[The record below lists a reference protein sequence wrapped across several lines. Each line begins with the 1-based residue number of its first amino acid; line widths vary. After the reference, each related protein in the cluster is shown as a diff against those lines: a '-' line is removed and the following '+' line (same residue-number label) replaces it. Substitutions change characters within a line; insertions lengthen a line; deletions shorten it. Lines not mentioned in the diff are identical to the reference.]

1 MKENNPLSPH
11 IQIYNWHISSL
22 ISISHRITGIIN
34 IILITLIC
42 LWTALLLLGD
52 INYELI
58 QKFFETFFGKF
69 LIMGTVWSFSFQ
81 ILSEIRHLFW
91 DLGLGFELKTS
102 NITGLLVIFG
112 SFVLT
117 ILIFTLGSSVI
128 LMPLML
134 WFLFNLVSYYDKSY
148 DEVLLFFTSQPT
160 KFLFSLFII
169 FAYFYSSL
177 SISEVFEDYIES
189 EKLKYVANRL
199 LYLFAIIIPIS
210 TLLLLFKLSL

>member
-1 MKENNPLSPH
+1 MTNATKKW
-11 IQIYNWHISSL
+11 I
-22 ISISHRITGIIN
+22 
-34 IILITLIC
+34 
-42 LWTALLLLGD
+42 
-52 INYELI
+52 
-58 QKFFETFFGKF
+58 F
-69 LIMGTVWSFSFQ
+69 LKI
-81 ILSEIRHLFW
+81 
-91 DLGLGFELKTS
+91 
-102 NITGLLVIFG
+102 
-112 SFVLT
+112 
-117 ILIFTLGSSVI
+117 SSVI